1 MGTREELDNA
11 AIADKLSRR
20 EFLENAAKASA
31 GAAIAVRSVAEAA
44 AKTSDNQTATAPL
57 LPDAQDL
64 PNGGRP
70 IKLFCCDLNFI
81 APKGDHVVMTPA
93 MPQDWAFIDPDEY
106 FAYHRDFGVNIF
118 FLQGYSYSGY
128 AYYPTKLG
136 PVAPGPGSELFP
148 RLFKLAQRAGL
159 PFCGYFCIGMDLCM
173 SNIRFDWL
181 VPTSRKYVEMGLL
194 APESPWTDLLC
205 SRITE
210 FVRLYPVDWINFDCF
225 NYGKYNSNDF
235 PVQPSPYVKGP
246 FKEII
251 GRDMPQAASGITAE
265 ESLRY
270 KREIMARQFYRIR
283 EAMHKGNP
291 ETKANFN
298 VPFYKPAEPMWV
310 DHPMLN
316 ECDQLVAESSDD
328 VVGWLLKIRKPHQ
341 RVMTTIIGR
350 PDVNGLCDP
359 NTWKKWYAAGCD
371 FFGYAHGTPP
381 DFRPHPSL
389 ASQVAIVREAYHQMP

>member
-1 MGTREELDNA
+1 MGTASMTRRRFLASVA
-11 AIADKLSRR
+11 AASSVALIDPRAVGNL
-20 EFLENAAKASA
+20 AAKKSQ
-31 GAAIAVRSVAEAA
+31 I
-44 AKTSDNQTATAPL
+44 PL
-57 LPDAQDL
+57 LPNAAEL
-64 PNGGRP
+64 PSGGRP

-81 APKGDHVVMTPA
+81 APKGPKIVMTPA
-93 MPQDWAFIDPDEY
+93 LPQDWAFLDPDEY
-106 FAYHRDFGVNIF
+106 FAWHRDFGVNIF
-118 FLQGYSYSGY
+118 FLQGYSYCGY
-128 AYYPTKLG
+128 AFYPTRLG

-148 RLFKLAQRAGL
+148 KLFKLAEKGGL
-159 PFCGYFCIGMDLCM
+159 PFSSYFSIGMDLCT

-205 SRITE
+205 ARITE
-210 FVRLYPVDWINFDCF
+210 FLRLYPVQWINFDCF
-225 NYGKYNSNDF
+225 NYGKFNCNDF
-235 PVQPSPYVKGP
+235 PVQPSKYVKGP

-251 GRDMPQAASGITAE
+251 GREMPEMAEEITPE
-265 ESLRY
+265 ESLKY

-283 EAMHKGNP
+283 EAVHQGNP

-316 ECDQLVAESSDD
+316 ECDQLLAESSDEI
-328 VVGWLLKIRKPHQ
+328 VEWLLKVRKPHQ

-350 PDVNGLCDP
+350 PDEKGVCDA
-359 NTWKKWYAAGCD
+359 NTWKKWYEKGCD

-381 DFRPHPSL
+381 DFRPHHSL
-389 ASQVAIVREAYHQMP
+389 TAQVEIVRQAYHQMP